1 MKNTNAT
8 QAIKAAALLAAIQ
21 YVAAPEHADWYLFP
35 VTVAHGAGTHGSK
48 RELQIAKV
56 ARETLLDRLQTEK
69 ALQTGW
75 LKIHENV
82 LKVAKISETALRKT
96 FGSQV
101 TFHPLDQFFSTYNDL
116 PLDQTPCAGPRART
130 FEKLAC
136 KVFHAIWCGALNRVQ
151 VDGVVR
157 FVDEAGNVVK
167 VRYEVKGLM
176 GRLVAFV
183 PSAIDKDGRE

>member
-1 MKNTNAT
+1 MKTNSEIIKTA
-8 QAIKAAALLAAIQ
+8 AILAAIQ
-21 YVAAPEHADWYLFP
+21 YVESPEHADWYLFP
-35 VTVAHGAGTHGSK
+35 VTVAHGSGKHGSK

-56 ARETLLDRLQTEK
+56 SRETLLDRLQSGK
-69 ALQTGW
+69 ALETGW

-82 LKVAKISETALRKT
+82 AKVAKISETALRKT

-101 TFHPLDQFFSTYNDL
+101 SFQPLDQFFSTYNDL
-116 PLDQTPCAGPRART
+116 PLDPTPCAGPRART

-136 KVFHAIWCGALNRVQ
+136 KIYHAIWCGALNRVQ
-151 VDGVVR
+151 IDGVVR
-157 FVDEAGNVVK
+157 FIDEAGNVVK

>member
-1 MKNTNAT
+1 MKTSSEI
-8 QAIKAAALLAAIQ
+8 IKTAALLTAIE
-21 YVAAPEHADWYLFP
+21 YVNSPAHADWYLFP
-35 VTVAHGAGTHGSK
+35 VTVAHGSGKHGSK

-69 ALQTGW
+69 ALETGW

-101 TFHPLDQFFSTYNDL
+101 SFHPLSEFFSTYSDL
-116 PLDQTPCAGPRART
+116 PLDPTPCAGPRART

-136 KVFHAIWCGALNRVQ
+136 KVFNAIWCGALNRVQ
-151 VDGVVR
+151 IDGVVR
-157 FVDEAGNVVK
+157 FVDESGEIVK

-176 GRLVAFV
+176 GRLTAFV
-183 PSAIDKDGRE
+183 PSAVDKDGRE